1 MISLLPP
8 LSLKQKVVPHTNQT
22 KKRSTHHQL
31 GKSCLAYID
40 IYQTLHPH
48 PSIRFSVFVVGLSLT
63 TSSDRSPSLPLIHR
77 PHERSLCLCLSIAR
91 STSYQKLSDATLALP
106 PPPRFKLSVLYLS
119 IDPPDD
125 PCPSILLFFRGRLR
139 FPFLFLF
146 WCWSRLYSSC
156 FIVSFSRSVLSLLL
170 PASFRNQ
177 TKKNHN
183 N

>member
-106 PPPRFKLSVLYLS
+106 PPPGSSCRSYTYLS
-119 IDPPDD
+119 ILPMIRVL
-125 PCPSILLFFRGRLR
+125 PSFCFFVVVFVSLFFFFFGVGRDCIL
-139 FPFLFLF
+139 P
-146 WCWSRLYSSC
+146 
-156 FIVSFSRSVLSLLL
+156 VL
-170 PASFRNQ
+170 
-177 TKKNHN
+177 
-183 N
+183 